1 MNSSPKGPLQELGWN
16 GLRFQA
22 PAGWQLDR
30 VGRQYLL
37 LASETGPALE
47 ATFSQVRGRFSHKRA
62 LKKLTAAAAGARL
75 RAEPLPKAWQAA
87 LGAYETTGF
96 AWSGN
101 QGAGQGAVLFCPVC
115 RKATVIQFYQ
125 AGAGPD
131 FEQAARVLASFEDHP
146 RAGEVLWAVFDFRA
160 EVPER
165 FRLTSHR
172 IAAGYLELAFSAPG
186 QALRLYR
193 WGPATALLAGRD
205 LAAFAR
211 ERLRLPS
218 SGPFYPGRAGTDT
231 AIESQ
236 VLRSGPFFSG
246 RAGTDEA
253 AQSQPS
259 RSGPFYP
266 GRAGTDT
273 AAQSQPS
280 RSGPFFSGRAGTD
293 AAAQSQLS
301 RSGPAGK
308 KRVGEEEALE
318 WLSPPGRIWRRLLRP
333 GRRHD
338 RLRVWRLE
346 EKNRILA
353 VRLSGRRAVEAGL
366 MDALSRKVTSV

>member
-1 MNSSPKGPLQELGWN
+1 VNSSPKGPLQELGWN
-16 GLRFQA
+16 GLRFQT

-75 RAEPLPKAWQAA
+75 KAEPLPKAWQAA

-218 SGPFYPGRAGTDT
+218 SGPFF
-231 AIESQ
+231 Q
-236 VLRSGPFFSG
+236 G

-259 RSGPFYP
+259 RPGPT
-266 GRAGTDT
+266 GK
-273 AAQSQPS
+273 S
-280 RSGPFFSGRAGTD
+280 RAGTD
-293 AAAQSQLS
+293 AAIESQVL

-308 KRVGEEEALE
+308 KRAGEEEALE
-318 WLSPPGRIWRRLLRP
+318 WLSPPGRIWRLLLRP